1 MMVRVDALM
10 KTSFPRKQKGAAA
23 IEFALVFVIF
33 FAVFYGV
40 VTYSLPLLLV
50 QSFNQST
57 AEAVRRS
64 VALDT
69 TTPGYNTQVT
79 TVATTELSRQLA
91 WIPAALN
98 FNVATDATATYIGG
112 VLKVTINY
120 PTSKLKQVIPFLVLP
135 GIGAVPNLPA
145 TLTASSSLQF

>member
-1 MMVRVDALM
+1 M
-10 KTSFPRKQKGAAA
+10 KTHLPRKQKGAVA

-33 FAVFYGV
+33 FAVFYGI
-40 VTYSLPLLLV
+40 VTYSLPLLLM

-69 TTPGYNTQVT
+69 NTPGYQT
-79 TVATTELSRQLA
+79 AIIALAKSELTKQTA

-98 FNVATDATATYIGG
+98 FNVVTDADATYVGG
-112 VLKVTINY
+112 LLKVEINY
-120 PTSKLKQVIPFLVLP
+120 PTNKLRQVIPFLNLP
-135 GIGAVPNLPA
+135 GIGQVPNLPA
-145 TLTASSSLQF
+145 TLTAKSSLQF

>member
-1 MMVRVDALM
+1 
-10 KTSFPRKQKGAAA
+10 
-23 IEFALVFVIF
+23 
-33 FAVFYGV
+33 
-40 VTYSLPLLLV
+40 LLV